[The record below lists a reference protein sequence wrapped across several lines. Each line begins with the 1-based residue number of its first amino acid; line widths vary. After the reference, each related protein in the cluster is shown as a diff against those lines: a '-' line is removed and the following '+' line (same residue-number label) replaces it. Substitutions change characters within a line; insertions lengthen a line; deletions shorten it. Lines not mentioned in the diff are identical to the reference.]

1 MDANT
6 KTKTNRRWTSR
17 HARLWRASCRFTRIG
32 VATVERCLAC
42 EAEGSPPHVLCA
54 SRHRTRIGM
63 SAHHDSLAQRPPSP
77 VVVGTHG
84 PRCGPLSASHL
95 SSIGLATEEAR
106 QRSTNRTSRSSSLPS
121 NLRVHLRFFFASIR
135 GPSSPFARSF
145 PSTFRMHDGRRRGE
159 AFLVHRDRCAAV
171 PVKSRADFYRHS

>member
-1 MDANT
+1 
-6 KTKTNRRWTSR
+6 
-17 HARLWRASCRFTRIG
+17 
-32 VATVERCLAC
+32 VERCLALVLRSFSEGGC

-77 VVVGTHG
+77 VVVGPHL
-84 PRCGPLSASHL
+84 PRADRLQDGSRSASPAAAERL
-95 SSIGLATEEAR
+95 
-106 QRSTNRTSRSSSLPS
+106 RSTNRTSRSSSLPF
-121 NLRVHLRFFFASIR
+121 NLRVHLRFFLASIR
-135 GPSSPFARSF
+135 GPSSPLPRSY

-171 PVKSRADFYRHS
+171 PAKSRADFYRHS